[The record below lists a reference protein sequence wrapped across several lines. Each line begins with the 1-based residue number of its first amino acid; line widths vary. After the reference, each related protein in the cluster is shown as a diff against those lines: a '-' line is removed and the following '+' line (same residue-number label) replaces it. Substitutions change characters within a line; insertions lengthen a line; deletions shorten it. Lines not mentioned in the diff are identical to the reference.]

1 MAKRKKNDQEEE
13 QQPAQQYD
21 TTFKDWLRQAARSV
35 LPLFLPGAT
44 YEETL
49 DVEIIKP
56 TMRADKVFIV
66 MYRGKK
72 HILHIEFETGT
83 DPHMKAR
90 LLIYNAVLYYD
101 HHLPVISMIVYPFR
115 TSVARSPLQVTGEDG
130 DIITFHFLI
139 LPLFLQEAEHY
150 VREHIVSMYPL
161 LPTMRGTNHVMIK
174 QVIKE
179 LEELYRDDEVTLSQ
193 QYVWMKLLLDR
204 TETIDLPEKAR
215 IQEELKMYD
224 RLWTENP
231 EVQKTRAEGKAEGEI
246 QALQRAV
253 VTVVKARFPALAE
266 LAQQKVAEINKPDV
280 LNFLLE
286 QISIE
291 PDEAAVRALLR
302 PIAA

>member
-90 LLIYNAVLYYD
+90 Y
-101 HHLPVISMIVYPFR
+101 
-115 TSVARSPLQVTGEDG
+115 ARHQPCHDKASYKRVG
-130 DIITFHFLI
+130 
-139 LPLFLQEAEHY
+139 
-150 VREHIVSMYPL
+150 R
-161 LPTMRGTNHVMIK
+161 
-174 QVIKE
+174 
-179 LEELYRDDEVTLSQ
+179 TLS
-193 QYVWMKLLLDR
+193 R
-204 TETIDLPEKAR
+204 R
-215 IQEELKMYD
+215 
-224 RLWTENP
+224 
-231 EVQKTRAEGKAEGEI
+231 
-246 QALQRAV
+246 
-253 VTVVKARFPALAE
+253 
-266 LAQQKVAEINKPDV
+266 
-280 LNFLLE
+280 
-286 QISIE
+286 
-291 PDEAAVRALLR
+291 
-302 PIAA
+302 

>member
-115 TSVARSPLQVTGEDG
+115 TSVARSPLQVSGEDG

-204 TETIDLPEKAR
+204 TETIDSPEKAR

-231 EVQKTRAEGKAEGEI
+231 EVHKTRAEGKAEGEI

>member
-115 TSVARSPLQVTGEDG
+115 TSVARSPLQVSGEDG

-204 TETIDLPEKAR
+204 TETIDSPEKAR

>member
-72 HILHIEFETGT
+72 HILHI
-83 DPHMKAR
+83 DS
-90 LLIYNAVLYYD
+90 L
-101 HHLPVISMIVYPFR
+101 
-115 TSVARSPLQVTGEDG
+115 
-130 DIITFHFLI
+130 
-139 LPLFLQEAEHY
+139 
-150 VREHIVSMYPL
+150 
-161 LPTMRGTNHVMIK
+161 
-174 QVIKE
+174 
-179 LEELYRDDEVTLSQ
+179 
-193 QYVWMKLLLDR
+193 
-204 TETIDLPEKAR
+204 EKAR

>member
-115 TSVARSPLQVTGEDG
+115 TSVARSPLQVSGEDG
-130 DIITFHFLI
+130 DTITFHFLI

-204 TETIDLPEKAR
+204 TETIDSPEKAR

>member
-35 LPLFLPGAT
+35 LPLFLPGAP

-72 HILHIEFETGT
+72 YILHIEFETGT
-83 DPHMKAR
+83 DPYMKAR

-115 TSVARSPLQVTGEDG
+115 TSVARSPLQVSGEDG

-204 TETIDLPEKAR
+204 TETIDSPEKAR

-253 VTVVKARFPALAE
+253 VTIVKARFPALAE

>member
-1 MAKRKKNDQEEE
+1 M
-13 QQPAQQYD
+13 
-21 TTFKDWLRQAARSV
+21 FV
-35 LPLFLPGAT
+35 
-44 YEETL
+44 
-49 DVEIIKP
+49 
-56 TMRADKVFIV
+56 
-66 MYRGKK
+66 
-72 HILHIEFETGT
+72 
-83 DPHMKAR
+83 
-90 LLIYNAVLYYD
+90 
-101 HHLPVISMIVYPFR
+101 
-115 TSVARSPLQVTGEDG
+115 
-130 DIITFHFLI
+130 HFLI

-150 VREHIVSMYPL
+150 VREHIVSMYLL
-161 LPTMRGTNHVMIK
+161 LPTMRGTNHVIIK

-204 TETIDLPEKAR
+204 TETIDSPEKAR